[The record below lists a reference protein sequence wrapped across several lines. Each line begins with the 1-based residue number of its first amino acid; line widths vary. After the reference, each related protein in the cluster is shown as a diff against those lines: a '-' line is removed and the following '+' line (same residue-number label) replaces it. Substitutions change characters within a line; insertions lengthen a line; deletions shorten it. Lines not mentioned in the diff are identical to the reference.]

1 LSFIQFQIAAT
12 IKLCFSGLATFVVE
26 FSIVFFGFSAFF
38 FFVLKDSMEDFRDLM
53 RAVENT
59 LAMSIGK
66 FNFASLKAADEMAAW
81 IFFVFAS
88 KAP

>member
-1 LSFIQFQIAAT
+1 M
-12 IKLCFSGLATFVVE
+12 
-26 FSIVFFGFSAFF
+26 FFY
-38 FFVLKDSMEDFRDLM
+38 FVLKDAMEDFRDFSHAL
-53 RAVENT
+53 ENT

-88 KAP
+88 ESTVY

>member
-1 LSFIQFQIAAT
+1 M
-12 IKLCFSGLATFVVE
+12 ATFVVE

-38 FFVLKDSMEDFRDLM
+38 FFVLKDSMEDFRDFV

-59 LAMSIGK
+59 MAMSIGK

-88 KAP
+88 EIAF

>member
-1 LSFIQFQIAAT
+1 
-12 IKLCFSGLATFVVE
+12 
-26 FSIVFFGFSAFF
+26 
-38 FFVLKDSMEDFRDLM
+38 MEDFRDFM

-88 KAP
+88 KITRFDTSKIFLPVIKLAGLTKEIAKPIKFP

>member
-1 LSFIQFQIAAT
+1 
-12 IKLCFSGLATFVVE
+12 
-26 FSIVFFGFSAFF
+26 
-38 FFVLKDSMEDFRDLM
+38 MEDFRDLM

-88 KAP
+88 KMICFENKE